1 MLDLA
6 SLSPQNATTYLK
18 KSALSQDSSKSNGHF
33 SDFILENLL
42 VTFNVVG
49 HSFLV
54 KTLST
59 TKLNLGIPIVAQWKR
74 I

>member
-18 KSALSQDSSKSNGHF
+18 KSAKSNGHF